1 MYHPVLLR
9 YAELHR
15 TTRQTSSL
23 LDKAIADIE
32 ASFEYDDR
40 EAIDHIS
47 WERMAMAIG
56 DKDITDDDFAE
67 VYMGGWDTTSKL
79 YHLMQEIIRPVD
91 FTDKKLEDYL

>member
-1 MYHPVLLR
+1 MYHPILLH
-9 YAELHR
+9 YAELNKR
-15 TTRQTSSL
+15 PSTDSPYF
-23 LDKAIADIE
+23 KKIIADIE

-47 WERMAMAIG
+47 WGRMAMAIG

-67 VYMGGWDTTSKL
+67 VYMEGWDTTSKL

-91 FTDKKLEDYL
+91 FTGKNLEDYM